1 MKSDPATTSLAAPRT
16 VSHRVVRAR
25 TLARLLDEAV
35 RVPGTRVRFGLD
47 PLLGLIPGAGD
58 LAGAALGGWVILL
71 AAGEG
76 APRAMLLRML
86 GNIAVDTVIGTIPF
100 FGDLFD
106 VGFRAN
112 SRNVTLLERHI
123 RTPRAVERSS
133 RIFVGLLLAALVAL
147 VAGGI
152 VLTVLLLRALFTA

>member
-1 MKSDPATTSLAAPRT
+1 
-16 VSHRVVRAR
+16 
-25 TLARLLDEAV
+25 
-35 RVPGTRVRFGLD
+35 VPGTPVRFGLD
-47 PLLGLIPGAGD
+47 PLLGLVPGAGD

-71 AAGEG
+71 AAQEG

-86 GNIAVDTVIGTIPF
+86 ANVAIDTTLGAIPLL
-100 FGDLFD
+100 GDLFD

-112 SRNVTLLERHI
+112 SRNVTLLERHMLA
-123 RTPRAVERSS
+123 PQAVERSS

-152 VLTVLLLRALFTA
+152 VLTVLILRALFAA

>member
-1 MKSDPATTSLAAPRT
+1 MESDPATTPEAAPRT
-16 VSHRVVRAR
+16 PSQQVVRAR

-35 RVPGTRVRFGLD
+35 RVPGTPVRFGLD
-47 PLLGLIPGAGD
+47 PLLGLIPGVGD
-58 LAGAALGGWVILL
+58 LAGAALGGWVILI
-71 AAGEG
+71 AAREG

-86 GNIAVDTVIGTIPF
+86 GNIAVDTALGTVPVV
-100 FGDLFD
+100 GDLFD

-123 RTPRAVERSS
+123 QAPRAVERSS

-152 VLTVLLLRALFTA
+152 VLTVLILKALFTS